1 VGECFFWY
9 RPTRVVPDKRPL
21 NCCVGAGVCGKLL
34 NIVILLDLPL
44 HLNLVSL
51 AGLCALQQAAMRM
64 ITYICGVKVI

>member
-1 VGECFFWY
+1 V
-9 RPTRVVPDKRPL
+9 RV
-21 NCCVGAGVCGKLL
+21 CVSVCVAAKLL

-51 AGLCALQQAAMRM
+51 AGLCALQQAAVRM